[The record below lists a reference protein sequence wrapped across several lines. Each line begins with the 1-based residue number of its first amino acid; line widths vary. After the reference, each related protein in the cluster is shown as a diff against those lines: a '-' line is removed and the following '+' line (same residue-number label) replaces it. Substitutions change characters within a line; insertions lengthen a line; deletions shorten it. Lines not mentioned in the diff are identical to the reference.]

1 MEKPE
6 TKPCLV
12 PAGQGFSVK
21 YKERFLYSR
30 RNPEKNI
37 SEIISRTEILPG
49 TLVFCFSPL
58 LCYGIPEL
66 LKKLPEN
73 CFAIA
78 FELENELI
86 ELTEEHISRLD
97 FSNFS
102 EDRFTFIL
110 PEEAKRFPETLNR
123 TFRGDFKRIL
133 KIDFSAAA
141 NLNRTEYER
150 IFEVSQNIVN
160 QFWKNRITLVKFGR
174 LFSANLFK
182 NLKILPE
189 SRNSFS
195 VDKAILVLGA
205 GESAEE
211 TLRSLK
217 ESIKNKAENRDN
229 FFIIAVDASL
239 QALKASGI
247 KADAA
252 ICEES
257 QSVIQGAFAGTENS
271 YETLFSSLSANH
283 NAAKL
288 NPEKNVFYSPVYSN
302 SNFLRNLYERKIINF
317 ATEPLGSVGL
327 SAVFI
332 ALKIRENENIPVFVS
347 GLDFS
352 YSKGKTH
359 IKSSFHE
366 NTRRKKSGRLKSID
380 SFESSFSPASFKE
393 KGKDGKTV
401 FTDKKLKGY
410 RDLFED
416 RFSAEK
422 NLFDIGK
429 TGLDL
434 GIKRKDFPF
443 EPFEYEILRTRSA
456 ENKNILK
463 ADFQSQ
469 WESRSA
475 IRAETEKFISEEKN
489 ALSELKEILSGKT
502 GLSENERNT
511 RILEILENREY
522 LYLHF
527 PDGHKAS
534 LSLGFLKR
542 VRSEIDYF
550 LKILDT

>member
-37 SEIISRTEILPG
+37 LEIIRRTEILPE

-66 LKKLPEN
+66 LEKLPEK
-73 CFAIA
+73 CHVIA
-78 FELENELI
+78 FELENELL

-97 FSNFS
+97 FSNLS
-102 EDRFTFIL
+102 EDRFSFIP
-110 PEEAKRFPETLNR
+110 PEEAKKFPETLNR

-141 NLNRTEYER
+141 NLNRAEYER
-150 IFEVSQNIVN
+150 ILEVSQNIVG

-174 LFSANLFK
+174 NFSANLFK

-189 SRNSFS
+189 SRNLFT
-195 VDKAILVLGA
+195 VDKPIIVLGA
-205 GESAEE
+205 GESALD
-211 TLRSLK
+211 TLFEIRK
-217 ESIKNKAENRDN
+217 KPENRN
-229 FFIIAVDASL
+229 GFFIIAVDACL
-239 QALKASGI
+239 QALKALGLE
-247 KADAA
+247 ADAA
-252 ICEES
+252 VCEES
-257 QSVIQGAFAGTENS
+257 QSIIQGAFIGTENS
-271 YETLFSSLSANH
+271 YRTLFLSICASH

-288 NPEKNVFYSPVYSN
+288 NPEKNVFYSPLYSD
-302 SNFLRNLYERKIINF
+302 SNFLRTLCERKIINF
-317 ATEPLGSVGL
+317 PCEPLGSVGL
-327 SAVFI
+327 SAVLL
-332 ALKIRENENIPVFVS
+332 ALKIRGSENVPVFVS

-352 YSKGKTH
+352 YSKGNSH
-359 IKSSFHE
+359 IKSAFHE
-366 NTRRKKSGRLKSID
+366 NGRRKKSDRTKAADAFEG
-380 SFESSFSPASFKE
+380 SFGKNSLKE

-401 FTDKKLKGY
+401 FTDRKLKGY

-416 RFSAEK
+416 RFSGAK

-434 GIKRKDFPF
+434 GIERKDFPS
-443 EPFEYEILRTRSA
+443 ELSEYEIIKTKST

-463 ADFQSQ
+463 ADFQSKR
-469 WESRSA
+469 ETRSA

-489 ALSELKEILSGKT
+489 ALSELKDILSGKT
-502 GLSENERNT
+502 GLSEDERN
-511 RILEILENREY
+511 RKILEILENREY

-527 PDGHKAS
+527 PDGYRKN

-542 VRSEIDYF
+542 VRSETDYF
-550 LKILDT
+550 LKILSL